1 MYSADD
7 EDAYSKFC
15 VLFDTFS
22 DRHINALGVLIEQPL
37 TNWKKASKKPTAHFA
52 GEKYHVEAL
61 ELASNSQSVMR
72 NKIPSIGHQIDSTA

>member
-1 MYSADD
+1 VYSADD

-37 TNWKKASKKPTAHFA
+37 TNWKKASEKPTAHFA
-52 GEKYHVEAL
+52 GEKI
-61 ELASNSQSVMR
+61 SCG
-72 NKIPSIGHQIDSTA
+72 SIGISQQFSVSYA